1 MLNKIVHHSGQ
12 NVRHFLDTSSVSS
25 RSGVARHY
33 LAGSFGL
40 LDPLARDRIYD
51 VQYTELMCR
60 RAVLQ
65 LLEDFLDDGRV
76 GLEVRART

>member
-60 RAVLQ
+60 GAVLQ
-65 LLEDFLDDGRV
+65 LLEDFLDDVRV
-76 GLEVRART
+76 GLEVRARI